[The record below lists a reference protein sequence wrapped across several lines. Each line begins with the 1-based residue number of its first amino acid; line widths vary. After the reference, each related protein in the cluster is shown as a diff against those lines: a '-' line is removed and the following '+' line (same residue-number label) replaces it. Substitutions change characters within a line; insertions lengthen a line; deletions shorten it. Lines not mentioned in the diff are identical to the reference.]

1 MTPCDLPLDVILVTQ
16 LFLKVT
22 EGEARA
28 EICASVNYS
37 FFISTSLIKRNCGQ
51 VRQGIIYLSID
62 LKNVF
67 GPEMSRSWGCLVEKL
82 VTMSLC

>member
-1 MTPCDLPLDVILVTQ
+1 MGVRVLTIPPRADLYAALSTSCDLPLDVILVTQ

-37 FFISTSLIKRNCGQ
+37 FFISTSLIKRNPDKLGR
-51 VRQGIIYLSID
+51 VLSIYQ
-62 LKNVF
+62 
-67 GPEMSRSWGCLVEKL
+67 
-82 VTMSLC
+82 